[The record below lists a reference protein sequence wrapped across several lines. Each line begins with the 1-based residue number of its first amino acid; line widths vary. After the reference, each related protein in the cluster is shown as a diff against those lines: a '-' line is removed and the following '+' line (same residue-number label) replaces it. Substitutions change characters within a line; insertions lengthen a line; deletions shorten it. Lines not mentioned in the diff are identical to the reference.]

1 MDLSFSPDDEA
12 FRQEVRAFIGDHCAP
27 EMRVKNSTPILTE
40 RQRLLWHGI
49 LRYPAKAR
57 DPLSRG

>member
-12 FRQEVRAFIGDHCAP
+12 FRQEVRAFIRDHCAP
-27 EMRVKNSTPILTE
+27 EMRVKNPYTNPTE

-57 DPLSRG
+57 